1 MYTLNDAYLQEMDKT
16 ELLLSEKENHRLV
29 KDGLEV
35 IGPMHC
41 TGLTMTF

>member
-1 MYTLNDAYLQEMDKT
+1 MDKT

-29 KDGLEV
+29 KDDLQV

-41 TGLTMTF
+41 IGLTRTF